1 MTTFVFER
9 KIYTLYIYQ
18 QFGNLEYTADDDL
31 PLPVKVA
38 RGSAFALWSL
48 SKSERNKAVI
58 KKSGGLPLLAGYAIV
73 LNRNILIYTFLFHYV
88 HVTYSKICIVIFQ
101 IGTNETNFDTYTCY
115 WYASGK

>member
-1 MTTFVFER
+1 M
-9 KIYTLYIYQ
+9 
-18 QFGNLEYTADDDL
+18 EYTADDDL

-58 KKSGGLPLLAGYAIV
+58 KKSGGLPLLAGYAV
-73 LNRNILIYTFLFHYV
+73 LLNGNCLIYTFCFPLSIRL
-88 HVTYSKICIVIFQ
+88 TCSKICIDIFQ

>member
-73 LNRNILIYTFLFHYV
+73 LNRNILIFSI
-88 HVTYSKICIVIFQ
+88 TYMLHILKFALSFFRLVRMKQTSILIPV
-101 IGTNETNFDTYTCY
+101 IGTLQVNKD
-115 WYASGK
+115 

>member
-1 MTTFVFER
+1 M
-9 KIYTLYIYQ
+9 
-18 QFGNLEYTADDDL
+18 EYTADDDL

-73 LNRNILIYTFLFHYV
+73 LNGNILIYTFYV
-88 HVTYSKICIVIFQ
+88 YVLHIRTFALTFFRLVRMKQTSILIPV
-101 IGTNETNFDTYTCY
+101 IGTLQVNSMPFIEDWMYEFK
-115 WYASGK
+115 GLII

>member
-73 LNRNILIYTFLFHYV
+73 LDENILIHTFIIYICL
-88 HVTYSKICIVIFQ
+88 TYLNICIDIFQ
-101 IGTNETNFDTYTCY
+101 IGTNETNFDTHTCY

>member
-58 KKSGGLPLLAGYAIV
+58 KKSGGLPLLAGYAII
-73 LNRNILIYTFLFHYV
+73 LNGKLFNLHIYYCICATH
-88 HVTYSKICIVIFQ
+88 SKICIDIF
-101 IGTNETNFDTYTCY
+101 
-115 WYASGK
+115 

>member
-1 MTTFVFER
+1 MEC
-9 KIYTLYIYQ
+9 
-18 QFGNLEYTADDDL
+18 TADDDL

-73 LNRNILIYTFLFHYV
+73 LNGNILIYTIFHYV
-88 HVTYSKICIVIFQ
+88 YVFHIRTFVLTFFRLVRMKQTSILIPV
-101 IGTNETNFDTYTCY
+101 IGTLQVNSMPFIEDWMYELF
-115 WYASGK
+115 

>member
-1 MTTFVFER
+1 M
-9 KIYTLYIYQ
+9 
-18 QFGNLEYTADDDL
+18 EYTADDDL

-73 LNRNILIYTFLFHYV
+73 LNGNILIYTFYLYV
-88 HVTYSKICIVIFQ
+88 PHILKVALIFFRLVRMKQ
-101 IGTNETNFDTYTCY
+101 TSILIPVIGTLQVNKE
-115 WYASGK
+115 